1 MTPEPDTGGAPSD
14 ASSPH
19 SIAYGGENSAS
30 LEAPSWRVAVA
41 SVTGPS
47 HVRRG
52 VGCDDAAAA
61 ASQGDWLV
69 AVVCDGA
76 GSAPRGATGASVAAG
91 SIVEELLTSV
101 AGAPRSETLRDQVQA
116 ALARARQKVSEVA
129 TAEGLK
135 LSAFS
140 TTVVGAVGCGGQVL
154 FFQIGDGTAVGLGP
168 ADEIRAV
175 SLGRPKEYANET
187 YFLTDETWSESLLF
201 EEADGVDSILL
212 VTDGVSPFLLQG
224 DAPKASFY
232 QPILEFLRRQ
242 GAGKGAS
249 AIQRLLAKEA
259 VRKVVADDKTLLWAQ
274 WSGVMKEKPDVT
286 REPAGLAG

>member
-1 MTPEPDTGGAPSD
+1 MTPGQDIGGAPDD
-14 ASSPH
+14 ARAPQ
-19 SIAYGGENSAS
+19 SIAFGGENTAY
-30 LEAPSWRVAVA
+30 LEAASWRAAVA
-41 SVTGPS
+41 GVTGPS

-61 ASQGDWLV
+61 ASQGDWLA

-76 GSAPRGATGASVAAG
+76 GSAARGSTGASVAAG
-91 SIVEELLTSV
+91 SIVGELLASV
-101 AGAPRSETLRDQVQA
+101 AGAPPSAALRDQVRA
-116 ALARARQKVSEVA
+116 ALAGARQKISAVA
-129 TAEGLK
+129 TAEALK

-140 TTVVGAVGCGGQVL
+140 TTVVGAVGCRDYVL
-154 FFQIGDGTAVGLGP
+154 LFQIGDGTAVAFGP

-187 YFLTDETWSESLLF
+187 YFLTDESWSQSLLF

-212 VTDGVSPFLLQG
+212 VTDGVSPFLLER
-224 DAPKASFY
+224 DVPKASFY

-249 AIQRLLAKEA
+249 AIQRLLTREA

-274 WSGVMKEKPDVT
+274 WLGGVREEPVVT
-286 REPAGLAG
+286 RESAELAG

>member
-1 MTPEPDTGGAPSD
+1 MPSEPTSGAAPDEGS
-14 ASSPH
+14 APH
-19 SIAYGGENSAS
+19 SLAFGGENSAS
-30 LEAPSWRVAVA
+30 LDAPSWRVAVA

-52 VGCDDAAAA
+52 VGCEDAAAA

-76 GSAPRGATGASVAAG
+76 GSSPRGSTGASVAAR
-91 SIVEELLTSV
+91 SIAEDVLASV
-101 AGAPRSETLRDQVQA
+101 AGSATSVGVREHLQS
-116 ALARARQKVSEVA
+116 ALAKARLKLAEIA
-129 TAEGLK
+129 TAEERT

-140 TTVVGAVGCGGQVL
+140 TTVVGAIGCRDRVL
-154 FFQIGDGTAVGLGP
+154 FFQIGDGTAVGFGS

-201 EEADGVDSILL
+201 EEAEGVDSIFL
-212 VTDGVSPFLLQG
+212 VTDGVSPFLLEA
-224 DAPKASFY
+224 DVPKASFY
-232 QPILEFLRRQ
+232 QPVLEFLRRQ

-249 AIQRLLAKEA
+249 AVQRLLSRDV

-274 WSGVMKEKPDVT
+274 WLGTKVEEPVVS
-286 REPAGLAG
+286 RESTELAG